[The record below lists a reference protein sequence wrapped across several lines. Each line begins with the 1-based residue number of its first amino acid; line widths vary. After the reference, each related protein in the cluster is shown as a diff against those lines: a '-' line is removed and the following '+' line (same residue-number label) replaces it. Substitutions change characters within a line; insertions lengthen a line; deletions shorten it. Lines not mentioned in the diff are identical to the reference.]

1 MAKTARQ
8 SMKRAALSRAGR
20 VLSANAG
27 TGERV
32 SRAPRGTV
40 TAKPAPDAPVSVKG
54 ITPEMIASAARIQV
68 TADKKSGRAT
78 EEWIVKLAKKG

>member
-8 SMKRAALSRAGR
+8 GVKRAAMSRAGR
-20 VLSANAG
+20 VLSGNAG
-27 TGERV
+27 AGERV
-32 SRAPRGTV
+32 ARTPRGTV

-54 ITPEMIASAARIQV
+54 ITPEMMASAARIQV

-78 EEWIVKLAKKG
+78 EEWIVKLAKTG